1 MLRYAISRL
10 AIGFVTLFV
19 IVSVTFFMLQILP
32 GSPFND
38 DKLTEEQIDI
48 LNEAYGLNDPLI
60 VQYGHYMGNVLHGDF
75 GTSFR
80 YDNQKVS
87 KLISEKLVYT
97 TKIGMQ
103 ALVFGL
109 VIGILL
115 GALAAIRRN
124 SGWDHLTTIIA
135 IIGVSI
141 PSFVIGAVIQLF
153 IGNKLNLLPVVFKS
167 GDWLSTI
174 MPSFALSLFVISSTA
189 RFMRTELVE
198 VLGTDYILLA
208 RAKGLKDGSVV
219 FRHAIRN
226 ALIPVV
232 TIIGPT
238 TISLLTGSLVVE
250 RIFAVPGVSFLMIDA
265 INRND
270 YFVILG
276 VATFYSALYII
287 VLIITDILY
296 GFIDPRIRVA
306 GGEK

>member
-38 DKLTEEQIDI
+38 DKLTDEQVDI

-60 VQYGHYMGNVLHGDF
+60 VQYGYYIGNVFHGDF

-87 KLISEKLVYT
+87 KLISQKLVYT

-167 GDWLSTI
+167 DEWLSTI

-208 RAKGLKDGSVV
+208 RAKGLRDGSVV

-287 VLIITDILY
+287 VLIITDIMY

>member
-38 DKLTEEQIDI
+38 DKLTDEQIEM
-48 LNEAYGLNDPLI
+48 LNDAYGLNDPLI
-60 VQYGHYMGNVLHGDF
+60 VQYGHYIGNVLHGDF

-167 GDWLSTI
+167 DDWLSTI